1 LVLLESGKMPL
12 DSESRWRLVR
22 KEKAK
27 KVEAQASVEDIKLR
41 PVTEADMKQ
50 IAEIYNYYVVNSVV
64 TFDIEPTT
72 ESTWLEKFEYLN
84 SLELP
89 FIVAESASGTIFG
102 FAYVAPWRQKAAY
115 RRTVEDTIYLRPAA
129 IGKRI
134 GTKLLAELIEKS
146 RASGVREIV
155 AVISDK
161 GADPSIALHE
171 AFGFK
176 KQGHLAKV
184 GFKFNRWLGTVLL
197 QKSL

>member
-1 LVLLESGKMPL
+1 VPL

-22 KEKAK
+22 KLRAR
-27 KVEAQASVEDIKLR
+27 EAEVDPSVEDITLR
-41 PVTEADMKQ
+41 SAKADDMKQ
-50 IAEIYNYYVVNSVV
+50 IAEIYNYYVTNSVV
-64 TFDIEPTT
+64 TFDIEATT
-72 ESTWLEKFEYLN
+72 EATWTEKLEYLEG
-84 SLELP
+84 LELP
-89 FIVAESASGTIFG
+89 FIVAQSASGTIFG

-134 GTKLLAELIEKS
+134 GTRLLTELIDRS
-146 RASGVREIV
+146 RAAGVKEIV

-176 KQGHLAKV
+176 RQGHLAKV

>member
-1 LVLLESGKMPL
+1 LPL
-12 DSESRWRLVR
+12 DSESRWRLV
-22 KEKAK
+22 KLLKAK
-27 KVEAQASVEDIKLR
+27 GSPEELKVDEITLR
-41 PVTEADMKQ
+41 KANIADLKQ
-50 IAEIYNYYVVNSVV
+50 ITEIYNYYVVNSVV
-64 TFDIEPTT
+64 TFDIEQTT
-72 ESTWLEKFEYLN
+72 ESYWQEKLEYLEG
-84 SLELP
+84 LELP
-89 FIVAESASGTIFG
+89 FIVAQSGSGNILG

-134 GTKLLAELIEKS
+134 GTRLLNELIDLSK
-146 RASGVREIV
+146 AAGVKEIV

>member
-1 LVLLESGKMPL
+1 LLGSEIVPL

-22 KEKAK
+22 KLKAR
-27 KVEAQASVEDIKLR
+27 EAEVDPSVEDITLR
-41 PVTEADMKQ
+41 SATAEDMKQ
-50 IAEIYNYYVVNSVV
+50 ISEIYNYYVTNSVV
-64 TFDIEPTT
+64 TFDIEATT
-72 ESTWLEKFEYLN
+72 EATWTEKLEYLEG
-84 SLELP
+84 LELP
-89 FIVAESASGTIFG
+89 FIVAQSASGKIFG

-134 GTKLLAELIEKS
+134 GTRLLTELIERS
-146 RASGVREIV
+146 RTAGVKEIV

-176 KQGHLAKV
+176 RQGHLAKV

>member
-1 LVLLESGKMPL
+1 VPL

-22 KEKAK
+22 KLKAR
-27 KVEAQASVEDIKLR
+27 EAEVDPSVEDITLR
-41 PVTEADMKQ
+41 SATAEDMKQ
-50 IAEIYNYYVVNSVV
+50 IAEIYNYYVTNSVV
-64 TFDIEPTT
+64 TFDIEATT
-72 ESTWLEKFEYLN
+72 EATWTEKLEYLEG
-84 SLELP
+84 LELP
-89 FIVAESASGTIFG
+89 FIVAQSASGTIFG

-134 GTKLLAELIEKS
+134 GTRLLTELIERS
-146 RASGVREIV
+146 RTAGVKEIV

-176 KQGHLAKV
+176 RQGHLAKV

>member
-1 LVLLESGKMPL
+1 VPL

-22 KEKAK
+22 KLKAR
-27 KVEAQASVEDIKLR
+27 EAEVDPSVEDITLR
-41 PVTEADMKQ
+41 SATAEDMKQ
-50 IAEIYNYYVVNSVV
+50 IAEIYNYYVTNSVV
-64 TFDIEPTT
+64 TFDIEATT
-72 ESTWLEKFEYLN
+72 EATWTEKLEYLQG
-84 SLELP
+84 LELP
-89 FIVAESASGTIFG
+89 FIVAQSASGTIFG

-134 GTKLLAELIEKS
+134 GTRLLTELID
-146 RASGVREIV
+146 RARAAGVKEIV

-176 KQGHLAKV
+176 RQGHLAKV

>member
-1 LVLLESGKMPL
+1 VPL

-22 KEKAK
+22 KLRAR
-27 KVEAQASVEDIKLR
+27 EAEVDPSVEDITLR
-41 PVTEADMKQ
+41 SAKADDMKQ
-50 IAEIYNYYVVNSVV
+50 IAEIYNYYVTNSVV
-64 TFDIEPTT
+64 TFDIEATT
-72 ESTWLEKFEYLN
+72 EATWTEKLEYLEG
-84 SLELP
+84 LELP
-89 FIVAESASGTIFG
+89 FIVAQSSSGTIFG

-134 GTKLLAELIEKS
+134 GTRLLTELIERS
-146 RASGVREIV
+146 RAAGVKEIV

-176 KQGHLAKV
+176 RQGHLAKV

>member
-1 LVLLESGKMPL
+1 VPL

-22 KEKAK
+22 KLRAR
-27 KVEAQASVEDIKLR
+27 EAEVDPSVEDITLR
-41 PVTEADMKQ
+41 SAKADDMKQ
-50 IAEIYNYYVVNSVV
+50 IAEIYNYYVTNSVV
-64 TFDIEPTT
+64 TFDIEATT
-72 ESTWLEKFEYLN
+72 EVTWTEKLEYLEG
-84 SLELP
+84 LELP
-89 FIVAESASGTIFG
+89 FIVAQSASGTIFG

-134 GTKLLAELIEKS
+134 GTRLLTELIERS
-146 RASGVREIV
+146 RAAGVKEIV

-176 KQGHLAKV
+176 RQGHLAKV

>member
-1 LVLLESGKMPL
+1 MPL

-22 KEKAK
+22 KLKAR
-27 KVEAQASVEDIKLR
+27 EAEVDPSVEDITLR
-41 PVTEADMKQ
+41 SATAEDMKQ
-50 IAEIYNYYVVNSVV
+50 ISEIYNYYVTNSVV
-64 TFDIEPTT
+64 TFDIEATT
-72 ESTWLEKFEYLN
+72 EATWTEKLEYLEG
-84 SLELP
+84 LELP
-89 FIVAESASGTIFG
+89 FIVAQSASGKIFG

-134 GTKLLAELIEKS
+134 GTRLLTELIERS
-146 RASGVREIV
+146 RTAGVKEIV

-176 KQGHLAKV
+176 RQGHLAKV